1 MLHRADLKIPF
12 IFSCIFN
19 IRNSCLSWFSGS
31 FWRSVSLML
40 CHPELHILSL
50 GATVKP
56 RGEVLR
62 RPLGTFLSPLVIQP
76 ASRPQVPRTQTS
88 RPESP
93 GMTSPSPRIQIISTD
108 SAVASPQ
115 RIQVPPQSPGV
126 QPPTL
131 PESVPKTELPEGLRK
146 ELCFL
151 GIQYSAVSFMF

>member
-56 RGEVLR
+56 RGAVLR

-115 RIQVPPQSPGV
+115 RIQVPPQSPWGPATH
-126 QPPTL
+126 PPWIR
-131 PESVPKTELPEGLRK
+131 SKNRAAWGSQEGAVLLRHP
-146 ELCFL
+146 
-151 GIQYSAVSFMF
+151 V